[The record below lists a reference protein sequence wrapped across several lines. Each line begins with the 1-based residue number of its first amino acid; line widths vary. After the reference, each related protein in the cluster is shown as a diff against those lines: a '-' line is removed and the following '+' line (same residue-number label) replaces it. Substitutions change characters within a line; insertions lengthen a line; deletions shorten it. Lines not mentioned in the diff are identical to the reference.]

1 MSLPLTQVVNRHSDA
16 KLNDIELSNFLI
28 PERVEVQWQ
37 MSSKKRLLE
46 SIASLLTK
54 GNAGLD
60 KKTIFQ
66 ILTERE
72 RLGSTGIGKGV
83 ALPHG
88 RVNSLDQVIGAFAV
102 LDSPLD
108 YEAVDK
114 QPVNLVFALL
124 VPAEANEEH
133 LRILAHL
140 AKLFN
145 EPELRKKLKTTRS
158 AAEAYRILTDW
169 KF

>member
-1 MSLPLTQVVNRHSDA
+1 MSLPLTQVVNRHSGT
-16 KLNDIELSNFLI
+16 KLNDTKINNFLT
-28 PERVEVQWQ
+28 PERVEVHWQ
-37 MSSKKRLLE
+37 VSSKKRLLE
-46 SIASLLTK
+46 SIAALLTK

-72 RLGSTGIGKGV
+72 RLGSTGIGEGV

-102 LDSPLD
+102 LDSALD
-108 YEAVDK
+108 YDAVDK

-145 EPELRKKLKTTRS
+145 ETGLRRKLKTTRS

-169 KF
+169 QV

>member
-1 MSLPLTQVVNRHSDA
+1 MSLPLTQVVNRYADA
-16 KLNDIELSNFLI
+16 KLNDIDINSFLT
-28 PERVEVQWQ
+28 PERVEVHWQ
-37 MSSKKRLLE
+37 VSSKKRLLE
-46 SIASLLTK
+46 SVASLLTK

-60 KKTIFQ
+60 KKTLFQ

-108 YEAVDK
+108 YDAVDK

-124 VPAEANEEH
+124 VPVEANEEH

-145 EPELRKKLKTTRS
+145 EATLRKKLKTTRS
-158 AAEAYRILTDW
+158 ATEAYRILTDW
-169 KF
+169 QF